1 MTRRLGLDGPTF
13 ADFPHCDDLDA
24 LDAEIAVVGLP
35 YVSPYPGRWATSSAD
50 APATIRRQ
58 SKRYARFD
66 RYEFDF
72 GGELLAGRSV
82 AWADCGDLVKGPE
95 PFEDYVDSVTRAIR
109 TLLDRGAVPMV
120 LGGDHGTTIPVLR
133 AFENHGPLCLVQIDA
148 HLDWLDQRDGVR
160 DGYSS
165 PMRRASEMPWVT
177 SMAQIG
183 LRGQG
188 SARRQELDAAMA
200 YGKSLLVRAE
210 ELHEQGMEAVL
221 ARIPECESYY
231 LTIDADG
238 LDPAIAPGVPVPTPG
253 GVTYYQALNLM
264 RGLARK
270 GRLVG
275 IDIVEVVPEL
285 DVQDLTSALA
295 VRLLLDFI
303 GVLAHRGQIG
313 SYPKSL

>member
-1 MTRRLGLDGPTF
+1 MTRRGPDGPTF
-13 ADFPHCDDLDA
+13 AGFPKCDDLEA
-24 LDAEIAVVGLP
+24 LNADLAVIGVP
-35 YVSPYPGRWATSSAD
+35 YVSPYPGRWDTSSAD
-50 APATIRRQ
+50 APAAIRRQ
-58 SKRYARFD
+58 SLRYGRFD

-72 GGELLAGRSV
+72 GGELLAGREV
-82 AWADCGDLVKGPE
+82 TWADCGDVVPGEGP
-95 PFEDYVDSVTRAIR
+95 FQDYVDSVTAVVG
-109 TLLDRGAVPMV
+109 TVLQRGAVPIV

-133 AFENHGPLCLVQIDA
+133 AYQDHGPLCVVQIDA
-148 HLDWLDQRDGVR
+148 HLDWVDVRGGLR

-165 PMRRASEMPWVT
+165 PMRRAAEMPWV
-177 SMAQIG
+177 SSLAQIG

-188 SARRQELDAAMA
+188 SARPQEFQDAVAS
-200 YGKSLLVRAE
+200 GKALLIRAE
-210 ELHEQGMEAVL
+210 ELHETGIGAVV
-221 ARIPECESYY
+221 AQIPICERYY

-264 RGLARK
+264 RALAKR

-275 IDIVEVVPEL
+275 VDIVEVVPEL

-303 GVLAHRGQIG
+303 GVLAHSGQIG
-313 SYPKSL
+313 SR